1 MRNSN
6 TTYQDRVNTI
16 VERDSLTSD
25 NLRALNQVTD
35 NRLRFAECQADSDR
49 ALQTY
54 QSVRDWLIKA
64 ALRRHRKEVAAATGP
79 LNNTLA
85 ALTVGRIKAR
95 RFNGSKG

>member
-6 TTYQDRVNTI
+6 TTYQDRVNAI
-16 VERDSLTSD
+16 VERDEITST
-25 NLRALNQVTD
+25 NLRALWSNRTQPGTVTE
-35 NRLRFAECQADSDR
+35 NVHQ
-49 ALQTY
+49 
-54 QSVRDWLIKA
+54 WLIKA

-85 ALTVGRIKAR
+85 ALTIGRIKAR